1 LSISISYDQ
10 KPKDKKE
17 KEMQEWERYDQR
29 MVNWELNVISED
41 ELNNALIKIKPEK
54 FLKK

>member
-1 LSISISYDQ
+1 
-10 KPKDKKE
+10 
-17 KEMQEWERYDQR
+17 